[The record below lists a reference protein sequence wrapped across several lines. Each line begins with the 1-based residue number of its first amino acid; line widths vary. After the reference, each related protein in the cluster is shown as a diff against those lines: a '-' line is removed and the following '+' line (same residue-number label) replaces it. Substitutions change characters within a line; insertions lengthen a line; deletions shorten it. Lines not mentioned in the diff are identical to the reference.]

1 LVHFVDF
8 DKVDIWYVIIYLLLT
23 FIYFNF
29 IIPKTPK
36 IYNLRIVYNLDT
48 MPSNQTYNIARGL
61 VRGTSGAGGAHRL
74 IFQNQFSNYN
84 YNRFIPGSGVGGM
97 NRSVRRYQYR
107 HATSCQTASGTQ
119 RGGVCFQN

>member
-1 LVHFVDF
+1 
-8 DKVDIWYVIIYLLLT
+8 
-23 FIYFNF
+23 
-29 IIPKTPK
+29 
-36 IYNLRIVYNLDT
+36 

-61 VRGTSGAGGAHRL
+61 VRAYSTGGGARRI
-74 IFQNQFSNYN
+74 IFTSISDNSSV
-84 YNRFIPGSGVGGM
+84 NRFIPGSGVGGM

>member
-1 LVHFVDF
+1 
-8 DKVDIWYVIIYLLLT
+8 
-23 FIYFNF
+23 
-29 IIPKTPK
+29 
-36 IYNLRIVYNLDT
+36 

-61 VRGTSGAGGAHRL
+61 VRGTSGAGGVRRL
-74 IFQNQFSNYN
+74 VFQNQFSNYN

>member
-1 LVHFVDF
+1 
-8 DKVDIWYVIIYLLLT
+8 
-23 FIYFNF
+23 
-29 IIPKTPK
+29 
-36 IYNLRIVYNLDT
+36 

-61 VRGTSGAGGAHRL
+61 VRGTSGGGGVRRL

-107 HATSCQTASGTQ
+107 HATTCENASGGQ
-119 RGGVCFQN
+119 RTGNCFPN

>member
-1 LVHFVDF
+1 
-8 DKVDIWYVIIYLLLT
+8 
-23 FIYFNF
+23 
-29 IIPKTPK
+29 
-36 IYNLRIVYNLDT
+36 
-48 MPSNQTYNIARGL
+48 MPSNQTYNVARGL
-61 VRGTSGAGGAHRL
+61 VRAKSTAGGVRL
-74 IFQNQFSNYN
+74 VFQNPVSGYN